1 MERRGARLERN
12 QPRAVQARSLARLH
26 AAEARMNAA
35 LRTRLESI
43 DLDSDESRLQRAV
56 RVLTDSASARM
67 NALEKQLKAVG
78 PMSVLERGFSVTTRE
93 DGRLLRSMRDAR
105 PGDRLKTTLVDGS
118 VESVV
123 DGAAAE
129 MPARSNQSRPVPA
142 SIAHESTKAPAARRA
157 SNGQQSLF
165 ETP

>member
-78 PMSVLERGFSVTTRE
+78 PMGVLERGFSVTTRE